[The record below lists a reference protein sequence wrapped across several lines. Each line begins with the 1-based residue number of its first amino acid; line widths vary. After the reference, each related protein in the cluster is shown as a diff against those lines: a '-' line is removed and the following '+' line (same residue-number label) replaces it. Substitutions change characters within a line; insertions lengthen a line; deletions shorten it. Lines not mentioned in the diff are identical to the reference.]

1 MRLKGVVMCVTA
13 VSLILGGCRD
23 TAQQK
28 ADVTV
33 SADTAEPEE
42 QEAAE
47 EENSYYEMKIPAD
60 EAQVL
65 SEAAVQAAKSY
76 KDLLLQARKNNSK
89 GDVLS
94 MDTVAALVK
103 KMGSQGY
110 AALDKRNRE
119 NMENYQLVE
128 KFLASQEQK
137 EQAAIS
143 VYRIHDNGGMDK
155 TDFTSDD
162 TGAVTVTVTILDW
175 NKKQEPYVADM
186 VRYKAW
192 KWEYTKKGY
201 LFFERFIPDGMEAD
215 GTDAIRVLP
224 LDEELRK
231 MCEEY
236 IEPIGY
242 EANNLFLVEWDEENF
257 QQVNFNDLY
266 DFLYRMDQG
275 SLPDS
280 SRYPD
285 GIGGSEFEDLIE
297 KYFSIP
303 LEQLRQQ
310 AGYNSQ
316 TGTYPW
322 TQIAGSNSA
331 VWTEMDPEVVDARD
345 NGDGTIT
352 MTVDVV
358 SPQLRSDKL
367 FTHHVTVRRADDED
381 GFLYVSN
388 TLEPGGQVPHYTPRT
403 AAGQ

>member
-1 MRLKGVVMCVTA
+1 
-13 VSLILGGCRD
+13 
-23 TAQQK
+23 
-28 ADVTV
+28 
-33 SADTAEPEE
+33 
-42 QEAAE
+42 
-47 EENSYYEMKIPAD
+47 MKIPAD

-76 KDLLLQARKNNSK
+76 KDLLLQAQKNSSK

-110 AALDKRNRE
+110 VALDKRNRE

-137 EQAAIS
+137 EQAAIT
-143 VYRIHDNGGMDK
+143 VYRIHDDGGMDK
-155 TDFTSDD
+155 TDFTSDN

-175 NKKQEPYVADM
+175 NKKQEPYVTDM

-266 DFLYRMDQG
+266 DFLYRIDQG

-280 SRYPD
+280 SRYPN

-297 KYFSIP
+297 KYFSVP

-316 TGTYPW
+316 TDTYPW

-388 TLEPGGQVPHYTPRT
+388 TLEPGGQVLPYTPRT

>member
-1 MRLKGVVMCVTA
+1 MT
-13 VSLILGGCRD
+13 
-23 TAQQK
+23 
-28 ADVTV
+28 
-33 SADTAEPEE
+33 
-42 QEAAE
+42 
-47 EENSYYEMKIPAD
+47 
-60 EAQVL
+60 
-65 SEAAVQAAKSY
+65 
-76 KDLLLQARKNNSK
+76 
-89 GDVLS
+89 
-94 MDTVAALVK
+94 
-103 KMGSQGY
+103 
-110 AALDKRNRE
+110 
-119 NMENYQLVE
+119 
-128 KFLASQEQK
+128 
-137 EQAAIS
+137 
-143 VYRIHDNGGMDK
+143 
-155 TDFTSDD
+155 
-162 TGAVTVTVTILDW
+162 
-175 NKKQEPYVADM
+175 DM

-266 DFLYRMDQG
+266 DFLYRIDQG

-280 SRYPD
+280 SRYPN

-297 KYFSIP
+297 KYFSVP

-316 TGTYPW
+316 TDTYPW

-388 TLEPGGQVPHYTPRT
+388 TLEPGGQVLPYTPRT